1 MARPPLPRRHMAAK
15 EMRAGDLPG
24 IPASAIAKTK
34 KIRRIRLILPHK
46 LPDLGESWIYR
57 GS

>member
-15 EMRAGDLPG
+15 EMRARDLPG

-34 KIRRIRLILPHK
+34 KIKRIRLILPHK
-46 LPDLGESWIYR
+46 LPGLGESWI
-57 GS
+57 